1 MRSLVVSSGGSKG
14 AYAGGIIQRLMDEGI
29 KWTTFVGSSTGSLI
43 IPFIGNNKI
52 SELKEYYT
60 NISNDDIFSINPFK
74 IKNVNN
80 GNFSYSI
87 NHINIIKNF
96 IFNKSKTLGD
106 SSNLKILIK
115 DAFSLND
122 YNNIIEDKKELIICV
137 TNLTKSCLEL
147 KKISECTYDDFCDWI
162 WGSTCAPPF
171 MSILEKN
178 GYEYVDGAVTCAIPI
193 RKAILEGS
201 SEIDVIILNEKENN
215 INTKV
220 KNVLDLIDKVS
231 KLLMDNLRNRDLD
244 IDRLKLS
251 KINSEPITINF
262 YYTNRKL
269 TNNSL
274 IFNSDIMKDWWKEG
288 YEDYHKHSIII

>member
-14 AYAGGIIQRLMDEGI
+14 AYAGGIIQKLMEEGI
-29 KWTTFVGSSTGSLI
+29 KWTTFIGSSTGSLI

-52 SELKEYYT
+52 QELKEYYT

-74 IKNVNN
+74 VKNVNG

-96 IFNKSKTLGD
+96 IFNKSRTLGD
-106 SSNLKILIK
+106 SSNLKSLIK
-115 DAFSLND
+115 NAFSLDD

-147 KKISECTYDDFCDWI
+147 KKISECDYDDFCEWI
-162 WGSTCAPPF
+162 WASTCAPPF
-171 MSILEKN
+171 MSILEKD

-193 RKAILEGS
+193 RKAILEGA
-201 SEIDVIILNEKENN
+201 SEIDVIILNEKEVNV
-215 INTKV
+215 NTKV

-251 KINSEPITINF
+251 KVNSEPITINF

-274 IFNSDIMKDWWKEG
+274 IFNSDVMKNWWNEG
-288 YEDYHKHSIII
+288 YENYHKHSIII

>member
-14 AYAGGIIQRLMDEGI
+14 AYAGGIIQKLMEEGI

-52 SELKEYYT
+52 QELKDYYT

-74 IKNVNN
+74 VKNINS

-106 SSNLKILIK
+106 SSNLKSLIK
-115 DAFSLND
+115 NAFSLDD

-137 TNLTKSCLEL
+137 TNLTKSCLEI
-147 KKISECTYDDFCDWI
+147 KKISECDYDDFCEWI
-162 WGSTCAPPF
+162 WASTCAPPF
-171 MSILEKN
+171 MSILEKD

-201 SEIDVIILNEKENN
+201 SEIDVIILNEKEVNV
-215 INTKV
+215 NTKA

-251 KINSEPITINF
+251 KVNSYPITINF

-274 IFNSDIMKDWWKEG
+274 IFNSDVMKDWWDEG
-288 YEDYHKHSIII
+288 YESFHKHSIII

>member
-14 AYAGGIIQRLMDEGI
+14 AYAGGIIQKLMEEGI
-29 KWTTFVGSSTGSLI
+29 KWTTFIGSSTGSLI

-52 SELKEYYT
+52 QELKEYYT

-74 IKNVNN
+74 VKNVNG

-96 IFNKSKTLGD
+96 IFNKSRTLGD
-106 SSNLKILIK
+106 SSNLKSLIK
-115 DAFSLND
+115 NAFSLDD

-147 KKISECTYDDFCDWI
+147 KKISECDYDDFCDWI

-171 MSILEKN
+171 MSILEKD

-193 RKAILEGS
+193 RKAILEGA
-201 SEIDVIILNEKENN
+201 SEIDVIILNEKEVNV
-215 INTKV
+215 NTKV

-251 KINSEPITINF
+251 KVNSEPITINF

-274 IFNSDIMKDWWKEG
+274 IFNSDVMKDWWDEG
-288 YEDYHKHSIII
+288 YESFHKHSIII

>member
-14 AYAGGIIQRLMDEGI
+14 AYAGGIIQRLMEEGI

-52 SELKEYYT
+52 DELKEYYT

-96 IFNKSKTLGD
+96 VFNKSKTLGD

-274 IFNSDIMKDWWKEG
+274 IFNSDIMKDWWIEG
-288 YEDYHKHSIII
+288 YVNYHKHSIII